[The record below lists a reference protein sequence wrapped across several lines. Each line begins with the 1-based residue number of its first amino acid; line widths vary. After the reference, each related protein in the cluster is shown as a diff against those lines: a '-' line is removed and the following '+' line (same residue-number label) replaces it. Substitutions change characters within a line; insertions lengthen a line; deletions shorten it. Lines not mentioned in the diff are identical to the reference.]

1 MQNNELAIFQL
12 KWQQPV
18 GTDNRARR
26 SAGKNLISE
35 GNRWIEIVLTWLEKH
50 GVFELARRASIT
62 VKPSV
67 RVELFVI
74 ARYNA
79 FYSGFADYDERAV
92 WVDWNH
98 FMKLRVE
105 SPQSSIKQMAEMLK
119 VETEKIAAS
128 FPGES
133 YVVPISDLA
142 IILNPTSEPTHTK

>member
-1 MQNNELAIFQL
+1 
-12 KWQQPV
+12 
-18 GTDNRARR
+18 
-26 SAGKNLISE
+26 
-35 GNRWIEIVLTWLEKH
+35 LTWLEKH